1 MMRNSMV
8 VWTRLIRT
16 GSRTCPIGQTVS
28 PLKLKTRE
36 LTEIISLVGI
46 LKDLYR
52 FLYIILDELMGS
64 TWTLLT
70 SQMANLRVMTSASLW
85 GVSMPWRSLSEK
97 TQLLQF
103 PFIFSWAFID
113 CYLLSLLWKDFPV
126 HFDLLKVIFYCIL
139 GQHRLIQDPM
149 DYFIYPHCPQFYGY
163 LWLVGPPFLLGR
175 SFYEF
180 LDVALLH

>member
-1 MMRNSMV
+1 MSMMRNSMV

-52 FLYIILDELMGS
+52 FLYIILDDLMGS

-70 SQMANLRVMTSASLW
+70 SQMENLRVMTSASLW

-103 PFIFSWAFID
+103 PSSSLGRLSTVIYLVCYGRIF
-113 CYLLSLLWKDFPV
+113 P
-126 HFDLLKVIFYCIL
+126 CIL
-139 GQHRLIQDPM
+139 TFWKLF
-149 DYFIYPHCPQFYGY
+149 FIAF
-163 LWLVGPPFLLGR
+163 LVNIDWSRTPWIISIIPTVLSSTVTSGLSAPLFCWAGPFMN
-175 SFYEF
+175 S
-180 LDVALLH
+180 